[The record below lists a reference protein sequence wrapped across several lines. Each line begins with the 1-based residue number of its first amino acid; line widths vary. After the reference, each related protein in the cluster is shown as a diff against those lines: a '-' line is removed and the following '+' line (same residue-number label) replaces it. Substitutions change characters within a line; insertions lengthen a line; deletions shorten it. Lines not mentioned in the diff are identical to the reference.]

1 LLCYTKKWLLK
12 RKIWVSLMFNE
23 ERAQVSF
30 EYLLTAVFGIMLA
43 IGAAM
48 VLESLRQ
55 IALQAQADMLTT
67 RAEVIENI
75 LQ

>member
-1 LLCYTKKWLLK
+1 ML
-12 RKIWVSLMFNE
+12 RE

-48 VLESLRQ
+48 VIETLRQ
-55 IALQAQADMLTT
+55 VALQAQADIWTT
-67 RAEVIENI
+67 RARVLEEI

>member
-1 LLCYTKKWLLK
+1 
-12 RKIWVSLMFNE
+12 MFNE

>member
-1 LLCYTKKWLLK
+1 MVNMLK
-12 RKIWVSLMFNE
+12 E
-23 ERAQVSF
+23 EKAQVSF

-48 VLESLRQ
+48 VIETLRQ
-55 IALQAQADMLTT
+55 VALQAQAEILTT
-67 RAEVIENI
+67 RSNVLENI